1 MLAEKLEN
9 IGERAR
15 ELLGDVSPATWQAL
29 RQVPGQMA
37 IAANLARELE
47 SGEDGDLSLHLM
59 LVGITAPLRELGGF
73 VESASFEKISPI
85 IDDLEDLL
93 PLAETLDKGPL
104 FLGGDMARKTPTTT
118 A

>member
-15 ELLGDVSPATWQAL
+15 MILGDVSPATWQAL

-47 SGEDGDLSLHLM
+47 SGEGGDFSLHLM
-59 LVGITAPLRELGGF
+59 LIGITAPLRELGGF
-73 VESASFEKISPI
+73 VESASFEKLSPI

-93 PLAETLDKGPL
+93 PLAEALDEGPL
-104 FLGGDMARKTPTTT
+104 FLGWDTASDAPTS
-118 A
+118 AV